1 MPSLL
6 PALLAGGHCFGPLP
20 DGASNVI
27 VNTVWL
33 HAASAPDRF
42 AAAAADIDVDVVS
55 LHHIKLG
62 SFLGLTRVLLPDD
75 AAGRYRDYRA
85 AAVAARH
92 PNCEAFAAL
101 AQSGVATSP
110 AVTELLAG
118 SSSGLLSTEDIERLS
133 ALLVPHS
140 APPLQA
146 CLAPES
152 KLNLEREERI
162 RSWHAWRRKL
172 ANMAIDHWNRT
183 IGVRTSVSLSKHY
196 SFFLRGLSK
205 HYSHLHIY
213 ALYFLVGGA
222 TSNRHSYVCAK
233 LLLQGTR
240 ATAQGCV

>member
-1 MPSLL
+1 MEARWAKAISSTSLSKRPPLALPETARFFFQHLPCHTRGGPGVAPNEAWERKTALRDTIHDAYLRALARLPFNGPEGATAMPSLL

-92 PNCEAFAAL
+92 PN
-101 AQSGVATSP
+101 
-110 AVTELLAG
+110 
-118 SSSGLLSTEDIERLS
+118 
-133 ALLVPHS
+133 
-140 APPLQA
+140 
-146 CLAPES
+146 
-152 KLNLEREERI
+152 
-162 RSWHAWRRKL
+162 
-172 ANMAIDHWNRT
+172 
-183 IGVRTSVSLSKHY
+183 
-196 SFFLRGLSK
+196 
-205 HYSHLHIY
+205 
-213 ALYFLVGGA
+213 
-222 TSNRHSYVCAK
+222 
-233 LLLQGTR
+233 
-240 ATAQGCV
+240 